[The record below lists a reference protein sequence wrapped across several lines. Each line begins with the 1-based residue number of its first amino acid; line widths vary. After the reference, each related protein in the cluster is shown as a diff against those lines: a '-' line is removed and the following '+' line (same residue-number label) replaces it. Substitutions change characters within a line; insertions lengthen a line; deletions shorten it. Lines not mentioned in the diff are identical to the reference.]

1 MDDYLTSDR
10 DSRFTFQVAADVVTV
25 TQWKVSDGQL
35 KALTAIHNDLADA
48 VSDNWLGD
56 LF

>member
-48 VSDNWLGD
+48 VSDNWLED